1 MYTCPKGHQ
10 SADGDYCDV
19 CGTPIA
25 RASAPA
31 TPSSSAPAAGS
42 AAATPPA
49 ATSADTV
56 CPQCQAPATGRF
68 CEVCGYDILM
78 ASLSP
83 AAPAGHHAT
92 GFATGAGA
100 GTASPAPPAWPP
112 VPAPA
117 APDPAQA
124 VPDPD
129 PAAAAPPVP

>member
-49 ATSADTV
+49 ATSAGTL

-83 AAPAGHHAT
+83 AAPAGHHAS
-92 GFATGAGA
+92 GFASGAGPA
-100 GTASPAPPAWPP
+100 TPTPAAPNPAPAAPSPAPPAWPP
-112 VPAPA
+112 ASPPPASTPA
-117 APDPAQA
+117 AP
-124 VPDPD
+124 
-129 PAAAAPPVP
+129 